1 MLLLRNL
8 LLGSEGN
15 RHAWD
20 VHDLSIRIGSLPP
33 PLLLADEGLQHG
45 HHLRVVKDARLPG
58 GSLPLCREKDH
69 QSGLGARVDALL
81 LGVLLLLLLHRWAG

>member
-15 RHAWD
+15 SHARY
-20 VHDLSIRIGSLPP
+20 VHDLSIWIDCLPP

-45 HHLRVVKDARLPG
+45 HHLRVVEDTRLPG

-81 LGVLLLLLLHRWAG
+81 LGVLLLLLLNRWAG